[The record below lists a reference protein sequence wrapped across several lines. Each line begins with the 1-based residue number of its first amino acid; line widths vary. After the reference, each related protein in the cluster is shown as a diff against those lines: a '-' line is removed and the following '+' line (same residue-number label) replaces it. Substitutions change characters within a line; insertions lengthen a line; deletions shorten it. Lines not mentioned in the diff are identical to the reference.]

1 MAMRKFLVCVIVF
14 SMFAGLQIGKKVTA
28 EELRGVKLS
37 FKVLESYSDD
47 QTVNMLVRLRAENT
61 SSTPVNNLIATVS
74 HTENIQVHIDA
85 IYFEDITGGE
95 TALSPE
101 SFNISLQSSNSQEPP
116 QNKLIW
122 QVEYVNS
129 DGERVVERVS
139 L

>member
-1 MAMRKFLVCVIVF
+1 MRKFLVCVIEF

-47 QTVNMLVRLRAENT
+47 QTVNMLVRLRAKNT
-61 SSTPVNNLIATVS
+61 SSAPVNNLIATVS
-74 HTENIQVHIDA
+74 HAENVQVHTGA
-85 IYFEDITGGE
+85 VYFEDIGGGE
-95 TALSPE
+95 TALSSE
-101 SFNISLQSSNSQEPP
+101 SFNISLKSSNSQEPP

-129 DGERVVERVS
+129 DGERVVEKVS